1 MNNSP
6 EDSSPPK
13 LRWVALRT
21 MSGAHGGTE
30 RSTERPLARVA
41 EHITTHITAPITA
54 PSAAHSTERAA
65 SIAQLLRANALFAVF
80 QPVASTRDGSIYGH
94 EALIRGPVGTP
105 LHTPDAMLKAA
116 RSEGVLLEF
125 EIACVTTALKQWAA
139 LKQPGRLFL
148 NLSASAL
155 VGLIRSRGVE
165 ALVRELKQVELQ
177 PRMLVIELTE
187 HEQVADIA
195 PLAEAVQQIRAI
207 GALFALDDFGD
218 GKSSLRLWSEL
229 QPDIVKI
236 DKYFTAG
243 LSANAKKLQTLRALI
258 QIAEVFGSLLV
269 AEGIETDD
277 DLRVVR
283 DLGIGLGQGYFLGRP
298 QALPAAQILLP
309 AATVLLDQRVAVM
322 PAMRRAALSG
332 RLREMPTISAPTLRS
347 SSVHNDVAQV
357 FDLHPELHAVAIV
370 DHGAPVGL
378 IGRRQFRER
387 YAKRYFKE
395 LYGTKPC
402 LTFANL
408 APRLIERE
416 HDTEEL
422 VGILTS
428 QDQRYLTEGFIVT
441 ENGRYVGLGTGD
453 QLVRT
458 VTESRIEAARH
469 ANPLTF
475 LPGNI
480 PISEHIARLLASGG
494 EFVACYGDLNNFKPF
509 NDHYGYWRGDEM
521 IRAMARLSLSHCDAQ
536 RDFVGHVG
544 GDDFILL
551 FQSDDWEQ
559 RCEHLVIAF
568 NAAAQ
573 ALYDAPALAAG
584 GIEAE
589 DRHGTLRFFAFTS
602 LSIGAVRVRAGQY
615 RSAEEVASAAALA
628 KHGAK
633 AASVGLYVSQGL
645 S

>member
-1 MNNSP
+1 MRQNETDMNES
-6 EDSSPPK
+6 
-13 LRWVALRT
+13 
-21 MSGAHGGTE
+21 
-30 RSTERPLARVA
+30 
-41 EHITTHITAPITA
+41 
-54 PSAAHSTERAA
+54 PSAASPPEGRRFALRPSAGAA
-65 SIAQLLRANALFAVF
+65 GAAPSSVSIAQLLRENALHAVF
-80 QPVASTRDGSIYGH
+80 QPIVSMRDGSIYGH

-105 LHTPDAMLKAA
+105 LHTPDALLKAA
-116 RSEGVLLEF
+116 RREGALLDF
-125 EIACVTTALKQWAA
+125 EIACVTTALKKWAA

-155 VGLIRSRGVE
+155 LGMFRSRGVD
-165 ALVRELKQVELQ
+165 ALVRELKRADLQ

-195 PLAEAVQQIRAI
+195 PLAEAVQQIHAI
-207 GALFALDDFGD
+207 GAMFALDDFGD
-218 GKSSLRLWSEL
+218 GRSSLRLWSEL

-236 DKYFTAG
+236 DKYFSAG
-243 LSANAKKLQTLRALI
+243 LSTDARKLQTLRALM

-269 AEGIETDD
+269 AEGIETAD

-298 QALPAAQILLP
+298 DAQPAAQILAP
-309 AATVLLDQRVAVM
+309 AATVLRDQRVSVM
-322 PAMRRAALSG
+322 PALRTTAVSG
-332 RLREMPTISAPTLRS
+332 RLREMQTVNAPTVS
-347 SSVHNDVAQV
+347 SASVHNDVAQV
-357 FDLHPELHAVAIV
+357 FDMHPELHAVAIV

-395 LYGTKPC
+395 LYGSKPC

-408 APRLIERE
+408 SPRLIERS

-441 ENGRYVGLGTGD
+441 DNGRYVGLGTGD

-521 IRAMARLSLSHCDAQ
+521 IRLMAKFSVSHCDAQ

-559 RCEHLVIAF
+559 RCERLVAAF
-568 NAAAQ
+568 DAAAQ
-573 ALYDAPALAAG
+573 ALYDAPAQAAG
-584 GIEAE
+584 GIEAD
-589 DRHGTLRFFAFTS
+589 DRHGTLRFFPFTS
-602 LSIGAVRVRAGQY
+602 LSIGAVRVRAGRY
-615 RSAEEVASAAALA
+615 RSAEEVANAAALA

-633 AASVGLYVSQGL
+633 LASVGLYVSQGGETTGA
-645 S
+645 